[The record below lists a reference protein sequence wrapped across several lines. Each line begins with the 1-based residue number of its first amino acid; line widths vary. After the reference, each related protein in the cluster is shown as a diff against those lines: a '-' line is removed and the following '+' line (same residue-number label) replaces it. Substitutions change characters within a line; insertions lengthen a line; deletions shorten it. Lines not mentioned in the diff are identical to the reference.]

1 MKKRL
6 ATLLLALCTLLSL
19 LPASALAKDP
29 GGGGFAT
36 RTQTATVY
44 VYTQIEGMTDDE
56 LKDLTLNAHG
66 WYTLGYVEVTYTGKL
81 TLEKVKAAMAKGFV
95 HEYNTSIRISDVVF
109 DSLKISDGADDYVA
123 AGTPAYHLDGKLTV
137 KAQYGFV
144 TIKHEGTDGASLLTE
159 QSVPYRAGTTL
170 TFGRDYNSHSFNGY
184 TYDHNSDSNYTVV
197 ADQNKVITLYY
208 QPVTGLSYS
217 VNYLEQGSNR
227 VLHNAKTVDGVTHGR
242 TYSESAVSI
251 PGYKL
256 VGSASRSVTVS
267 DGGDNVITFYYEKDA
282 AQTQDVSYE
291 VRYTVA
297 GVLRSEETVTV
308 TDHIWVNDPAEIAIV
323 DGGIPAP
330 ADKFPGYVLDSE
342 NPAYPAAGT
351 KVASGTVFTVNYVP
365 RTDLSYTVRYLEQDT
380 NKVLHEEKTVQNQT
394 FGATVT
400 EEPVQITGYVTP
412 SEQELTIG
420 LENNVITFYYQRDNG
435 QTKSLSYTVQYYK
448 DGQLQENDTLR
459 FTANVWV
466 NAPDTIVIQNG
477 SVFTDANK
485 YPGYVLSATSDRYAT
500 GDPVASGSVFK
511 VYYTARTDLS
521 YTVRYLEQGTDKVL
535 HEEKTVQNQ
544 TFGATVTE
552 EPVQIAGYVTP
563 SEQELT
569 IGLENN
575 VITFYYEKDA
585 AQTQDV
591 SYEVRYTVAG
601 VLRSEETVTVSDRIW
616 VNDPAEIAIV
626 DGGIPAPADKF
637 PGYVLDSENPA
648 YPAAGTKVASGTVFT
663 VNYVPRT
670 DLSYTVRYL
679 EQGTNKVLH
688 EEKTVQNQTFGAVVT
703 ESPIV
708 IDGYAPTETSSVEL
722 RIGTEKNE
730 ITFYYTAIPATP
742 ADPAAPV
749 TPVPPVTP
757 DSPAAPVTP
766 TAPDST
772 PESPATPVSPADT
785 IQPATEEIIDDE
797 TPLAGPAGGAW
808 ALLNL
813 ILTAVTVALSAA
825 LLVGYLGKSKQARED
840 ENGNTVYDENGSEV
854 LEYIRKKRG
863 FWRVVSLIPAIGA
876 VIAFI
881 LTENMLLPMVIVDRW
896 TLLMVAIALV
906 QVVITAL
913 SKKRDEEQEENDS
926 AAC

>member
-19 LPASALAKDP
+19 LPASALAKGP

-66 WYTLGYVEVTYTGKL
+66 WYTLGYVEVTYTGTL
-81 TLEKVKAAMAKGFV
+81 TLEKVKAAMANGFV

-109 DSLKISDGADDYVA
+109 DSLKISNGADDYVA
-123 AGTPAYHLDGKLTV
+123 AGTSTYHLDGKLTV
-137 KAQYGFV
+137 TAQYGFV

-159 QSVPYRAGTTL
+159 QSVPYRAGATL

-184 TYDHNSDSNYTVV
+184 TYDHNSDSSYTVV

-208 QPVTGLSYS
+208 QPVTDLSYT
-217 VNYLEQGSNR
+217 VRYLEQGTAK
-227 VLHNAKTVDGVTHGR
+227 VLHEEKPVQNQTFGATVTEEPVQITGYVTP
-242 TYSESAVSI
+242 SEQELTI
-251 PGYKL
+251 GL
-256 VGSASRSVTVS
+256 EN
-267 DGGDNVITFYYEKDA
+267 NVITFYYEKDA

-291 VRYTVA
+291 VHYTVA

-420 LENNVITFYYQRDNG
+420 LENNVITFYYQHDNG

-477 SVFTDANK
+477 SVFTDASK

-521 YTVRYLEQGTDKVL
+521 YTVRYLEQDTNKVL

-544 TFGATVTE
+544 TFGAAVTE
-552 EPVQIAGYVTP
+552 EPVQITGYVTP

-575 VITFYYEKDA
+575 VITFYYQHDNG
-585 AQTQDV
+585 QTK
-591 SYEVRYTVAG
+591 SLSYTVQYYKDG
-601 VLRSEETVTVSDRIW
+601 QLQENDTLRFTANVW
-616 VNDPAEIAIV
+616 VNAPDTIV
-626 DGGIPAPADKF
+626 IQNGSVFTDASKY
-637 PGYVLDSENPA
+637 PGYVLSATSDRYATGDP
-648 YPAAGTKVASGTVFT
+648 VASGSVFKVYYT
-663 VNYVPRT
+663 ART

-679 EQGTNKVLH
+679 EQDTNKVLH
-688 EEKTVQNQTFGAVVT
+688 EEKTVQNQTFGAAVT

-708 IDGYAPTETSSVEL
+708 IDGYAPAETSSVEL

-825 LLVGYLGKSKQARED
+825 LLVGYLGKSKQAREG
-840 ENGNTVYDENGSEV
+840 ENGNTVYDENGNEV

-863 FWRVVSLIPAIGA
+863 FWRVASLIPAIGA

>member
-184 TYDHNSDSNYTVV
+184 TYDHNSDSSYTVV

-227 VLHNAKTVDGVTHGR
+227 VLHNAKTVDGVTHGQ

-282 AQTQDVSYE
+282 TQTQDVSYE
-291 VRYTVA
+291 VHYTVA

-351 KVASGTVFTVNYVP
+351 KVASG
-365 RTDLSYTVRYLEQDT
+365 S
-380 NKVLHEEKTVQNQT
+380 
-394 FGATVT
+394 
-400 EEPVQITGYVTP
+400 
-412 SEQELTIG
+412 
-420 LENNVITFYYQRDNG
+420 
-435 QTKSLSYTVQYYK
+435 
-448 DGQLQENDTLR
+448 
-459 FTANVWV
+459 
-466 NAPDTIVIQNG
+466 
-477 SVFTDANK
+477 
-485 YPGYVLSATSDRYAT
+485 
-500 GDPVASGSVFK
+500 
-511 VYYTARTDLS
+511 
-521 YTVRYLEQGTDKVL
+521 
-535 HEEKTVQNQ
+535 
-544 TFGATVTE
+544 
-552 EPVQIAGYVTP
+552 
-563 SEQELT
+563 
-569 IGLENN
+569 
-575 VITFYYEKDA
+575 
-585 AQTQDV
+585 
-591 SYEVRYTVAG
+591 
-601 VLRSEETVTVSDRIW
+601 
-616 VNDPAEIAIV
+616 
-626 DGGIPAPADKF
+626 
-637 PGYVLDSENPA
+637 
-648 YPAAGTKVASGTVFT
+648 VFT

-679 EQGTNKVLH
+679 EQGTDKVLH

-840 ENGNTVYDENGSEV
+840 ENGNTMYDENGNEV

>member
-1 MKKRL
+1 M
-6 ATLLLALCTLLSL
+6 
-19 LPASALAKDP
+19 
-29 GGGGFAT
+29 
-36 RTQTATVY
+36 
-44 VYTQIEGMTDDE
+44 
-56 LKDLTLNAHG
+56 
-66 WYTLGYVEVTYTGKL
+66 
-81 TLEKVKAAMAKGFV
+81 
-95 HEYNTSIRISDVVF
+95 
-109 DSLKISDGADDYVA
+109 
-123 AGTPAYHLDGKLTV
+123 
-137 KAQYGFV
+137 
-144 TIKHEGTDGASLLTE
+144 
-159 QSVPYRAGTTL
+159 
-170 TFGRDYNSHSFNGY
+170 
-184 TYDHNSDSNYTVV
+184 
-197 ADQNKVITLYY
+197 
-208 QPVTGLSYS
+208 
-217 VNYLEQGSNR
+217 
-227 VLHNAKTVDGVTHGR
+227 
-242 TYSESAVSI
+242 
-251 PGYKL
+251 
-256 VGSASRSVTVS
+256 
-267 DGGDNVITFYYEKDA
+267 
-282 AQTQDVSYE
+282 
-291 VRYTVA
+291 
-297 GVLRSEETVTV
+297 
-308 TDHIWVNDPAEIAIV
+308 
-323 DGGIPAP
+323 
-330 ADKFPGYVLDSE
+330 
-342 NPAYPAAGT
+342 
-351 KVASGTVFTVNYVP
+351 NYVP

-420 LENNVITFYYQRDNG
+420 LENNVITFYY
-435 QTKSLSYTVQYYK
+435 
-448 DGQLQENDTLR
+448 
-459 FTANVWV
+459 
-466 NAPDTIVIQNG
+466 
-477 SVFTDANK
+477 
-485 YPGYVLSATSDRYAT
+485 
-500 GDPVASGSVFK
+500 
-511 VYYTARTDLS
+511 
-521 YTVRYLEQGTDKVL
+521 
-535 HEEKTVQNQ
+535 
-544 TFGATVTE
+544 
-552 EPVQIAGYVTP
+552 
-563 SEQELT
+563 
-569 IGLENN
+569 
-575 VITFYYEKDA
+575 EKDA

-601 VLRSEETVTVSDRIW
+601 VLRSEETVTVTDHIW

>member
-56 LKDLTLNAHG
+56 LKGLTLNAHG

-159 QSVPYRAGTTL
+159 QSVPYRAGATL

-365 RTDLSYTVRYLEQDT
+365 RTDLSYTVRYLEQGTD
-380 NKVLHEEKTVQNQT
+380 KVLHEEKTVENQT

-420 LENNVITFYYQRDNG
+420 LENNVITFYY
-435 QTKSLSYTVQYYK
+435 
-448 DGQLQENDTLR
+448 
-459 FTANVWV
+459 
-466 NAPDTIVIQNG
+466 
-477 SVFTDANK
+477 
-485 YPGYVLSATSDRYAT
+485 
-500 GDPVASGSVFK
+500 
-511 VYYTARTDLS
+511 
-521 YTVRYLEQGTDKVL
+521 
-535 HEEKTVQNQ
+535 
-544 TFGATVTE
+544 
-552 EPVQIAGYVTP
+552 
-563 SEQELT
+563 
-569 IGLENN
+569 
-575 VITFYYEKDA
+575 EKDA
-585 AQTQDV
+585 TQTQDV

-601 VLRSEETVTVSDRIW
+601 VLRSEETVTVTDHIW

-679 EQGTNKVLH
+679 EQGTDKVLH
-688 EEKTVQNQTFGAVVT
+688 EEKTVENQTFGAVVT

-772 PESPATPVSPADT
+772 PESPAAPVSPADT

-840 ENGNTVYDENGSEV
+840 ENGNTMYDENGNEV

-913 SKKRDEEQEENDS
+913 SKKRDEEQEENGS

>member
-267 DGGDNVITFYYEKDA
+267 DGGDNVITFYY
-282 AQTQDVSYE
+282 
-291 VRYTVA
+291 
-297 GVLRSEETVTV
+297 
-308 TDHIWVNDPAEIAIV
+308 
-323 DGGIPAP
+323 
-330 ADKFPGYVLDSE
+330 
-342 NPAYPAAGT
+342 
-351 KVASGTVFTVNYVP
+351 
-365 RTDLSYTVRYLEQDT
+365 
-380 NKVLHEEKTVQNQT
+380 
-394 FGATVT
+394 
-400 EEPVQITGYVTP
+400 
-412 SEQELTIG
+412 
-420 LENNVITFYYQRDNG
+420 QRDNG

-535 HEEKTVQNQ
+535 HEEKAV
-544 TFGATVTE
+544 E
-552 EPVQIAGYVTP
+552 
-563 SEQELT
+563 
-569 IGLENN
+569 
-575 VITFYYEKDA
+575 
-585 AQTQDV
+585 
-591 SYEVRYTVAG
+591 
-601 VLRSEETVTVSDRIW
+601 
-616 VNDPAEIAIV
+616 
-626 DGGIPAPADKF
+626 
-637 PGYVLDSENPA
+637 
-648 YPAAGTKVASGTVFT
+648 
-663 VNYVPRT
+663 
-670 DLSYTVRYL
+670 
-679 EQGTNKVLH
+679 
-688 EEKTVQNQTFGAVVT
+688 NQTFGAVVT

-772 PESPATPVSPADT
+772 PESPAAPVSPADT

-840 ENGNTVYDENGSEV
+840 ENGNTMYDENGNEV

>member
-1 MKKRL
+1 M
-6 ATLLLALCTLLSL
+6 
-19 LPASALAKDP
+19 
-29 GGGGFAT
+29 
-36 RTQTATVY
+36 
-44 VYTQIEGMTDDE
+44 
-56 LKDLTLNAHG
+56 
-66 WYTLGYVEVTYTGKL
+66 
-81 TLEKVKAAMAKGFV
+81 
-95 HEYNTSIRISDVVF
+95 
-109 DSLKISDGADDYVA
+109 
-123 AGTPAYHLDGKLTV
+123 
-137 KAQYGFV
+137 
-144 TIKHEGTDGASLLTE
+144 
-159 QSVPYRAGTTL
+159 
-170 TFGRDYNSHSFNGY
+170 
-184 TYDHNSDSNYTVV
+184 
-197 ADQNKVITLYY
+197 
-208 QPVTGLSYS
+208 
-217 VNYLEQGSNR
+217 
-227 VLHNAKTVDGVTHGR
+227 
-242 TYSESAVSI
+242 
-251 PGYKL
+251 
-256 VGSASRSVTVS
+256 
-267 DGGDNVITFYYEKDA
+267 
-282 AQTQDVSYE
+282 
-291 VRYTVA
+291 A

-308 TDHIWVNDPAEIAIV
+308 SDHIWVNDPAEIAIV

-365 RTDLSYTVRYLEQDT
+365 RTDLSYTVRYLEQGTD
-380 NKVLHEEKTVQNQT
+380 KVLHEEKTVENQT

-521 YTVRYLEQGTDKVL
+521 YTVRYLEQGTD
-535 HEEKTVQNQ
+535 
-544 TFGATVTE
+544 
-552 EPVQIAGYVTP
+552 
-563 SEQELT
+563 
-569 IGLENN
+569 
-575 VITFYYEKDA
+575 
-585 AQTQDV
+585 
-591 SYEVRYTVAG
+591 
-601 VLRSEETVTVSDRIW
+601 
-616 VNDPAEIAIV
+616 
-626 DGGIPAPADKF
+626 
-637 PGYVLDSENPA
+637 
-648 YPAAGTKVASGTVFT
+648 
-663 VNYVPRT
+663 
-670 DLSYTVRYL
+670 
-679 EQGTNKVLH
+679 KVLH

-840 ENGNTVYDENGSEV
+840 ENGNTMYDENGNEV

-913 SKKRDEEQEENDS
+913 SKKRDEEQEENDN
-926 AAC
+926 AVC

>member
-308 TDHIWVNDPAEIAIV
+308 SDHIWVNDPAEIAIV

-365 RTDLSYTVRYLEQDT
+365 RTDLSYTVRYLEQGTD
-380 NKVLHEEKTVQNQT
+380 KVLHEEKTVENQT

-477 SVFTDANK
+477 SVFTDASK
-485 YPGYVLSATSDRYAT
+485 YPGYVLSAASDRYAT

-552 EPVQIAGYVTP
+552 EPVQITGYVTP

-569 IGLENN
+569 
-575 VITFYYEKDA
+575 
-585 AQTQDV
+585 
-591 SYEVRYTVAG
+591 
-601 VLRSEETVTVSDRIW
+601 
-616 VNDPAEIAIV
+616 
-626 DGGIPAPADKF
+626 
-637 PGYVLDSENPA
+637 
-648 YPAAGTKVASGTVFT
+648 
-663 VNYVPRT
+663 
-670 DLSYTVRYL
+670 
-679 EQGTNKVLH
+679 
-688 EEKTVQNQTFGAVVT
+688 
-703 ESPIV
+703 
-708 IDGYAPTETSSVEL
+708 
-722 RIGTEKNE
+722 IGTEKNE

-840 ENGNTVYDENGSEV
+840 ENGNTMYDENGNEV

-913 SKKRDEEQEENDS
+913 SKKRDEEQEENDN